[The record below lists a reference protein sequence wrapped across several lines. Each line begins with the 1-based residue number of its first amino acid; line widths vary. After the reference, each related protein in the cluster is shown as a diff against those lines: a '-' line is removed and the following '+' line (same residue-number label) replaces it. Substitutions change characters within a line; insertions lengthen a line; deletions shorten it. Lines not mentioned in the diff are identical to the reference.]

1 MGFGFPF
8 TSYFLSTIPRIIT
21 SCPLNLLQTKNAVS
35 EFLVSARKYRP
46 SAFESVVGQKHI
58 TNTLKNAMK
67 TGKVAHAF
75 LFCGP
80 RGVGKT
86 TSARILAKMLNCM
99 NPGPDLEPCNACESC
114 KSFEASHSFNIH
126 ELDAASNN
134 GVDDIRILVDQVRIP
149 PQIGKYSVYIIDEV
163 HMLSQQAFNAFLKT
177 LEEPPAHAI
186 FILATTEKHKIL
198 PTILSRCQVYDFNR
212 ISVEDIT
219 AHLEKIASS
228 ENVKFEKDALHII
241 AQKADGALRDA
252 LSIFDRLVTF
262 TGANLTYAEVINNL
276 NILDYEYYF
285 KVTDMALEGDY
296 QGLLN
301 VYNEIL
307 DKGFDGSHFN
317 AGLAEHFR
325 NLLVSRDAKTV
336 RLLEVGENT
345 KARYYE
351 QAQKSEPAWLIEALK
366 ISMKTDAEYKVT
378 SNRRLL
384 IELMLLQIATLK
396 KKLSKLDEPEETEI
410 PAALPSAPKPVT
422 SVKSPGTAKIMP
434 MSASTISINP
444 EKVMKKAE
452 VKTEGDSAVNQLPV
466 QEDQPFTEEDLRN
479 ALSEYIDSLKAAGKR
494 SLYVTWTNFPYRI
507 EGSLI
512 EIKITN
518 KIQESELEKEKPD
531 MLEPIREKLRNKS
544 ISLKVIVE
552 LPPEKKGPVY
562 LTNHE
567 RFELMAQSNPVL
579 HEMRRAFELD
589 TETPI

>member
-1 MGFGFPF
+1 VPIKFAP
-8 TSYFLSTIPRIIT
+8 
-21 SCPLNLLQTKNAVS
+21 NQNAVS

-46 SAFESVVGQKHI
+46 SAFEGVVGQKHI
-58 TNTLKNAMK
+58 TGTLKNAMK

-134 GVDDIRILVDQVRIP
+134 GVDDIRILVEQVRIP

-163 HMLSQQAFNAFLKT
+163 HMLSQAAFNAFLKT

-228 ENVKFEKDALHII
+228 ENVKYEKDALHII

-276 NILDYEYYF
+276 NILDYDYYF

-301 VYNEIL
+301 VFNEIL

-366 ISMKTDAEYKVT
+366 IGMKTDAEYKVT

-396 KKLSKLDEPEETEI
+396 KKLSKPEQPGETESPAVI
-410 PAALPSAPKPVT
+410 PSVPKPVT
-422 SVKSPGTAKIMP
+422 PVKLTGTANIMP

-444 EKVMKKAE
+444 EKVLKKAE
-452 VKTEGDSAVNQLPV
+452 VKTGVESSVNQFPV

-479 ALSEYIDSLKAAGKR
+479 ALSDYIESLKAAGKQ

-507 EGSLI
+507 KGSLI

-518 KIQESELEKEKPD
+518 KIQGSELEKEKPD
-531 MLEPIREKLRNKS
+531 MLEQIRKKLRNKN
-544 ISLKVIVE
+544 ISLNVILE
-552 LPPEKKGPVY
+552 LPPEKKGPVC

-579 HEMRRAFELD
+579 HEMRRLFELD